1 MKHTLVIKRYAEAL
15 FEVAKESYLI
25 EVIQSELN
33 EVVKILKGS
42 DDLKHL
48 INHPSVTRIDKKEL
62 FETLFSKNINKLSL
76 NFINL
81 LIDKN
86 RISLIEDITA
96 EYSNLVN
103 NLHKRVIA
111 QVYTAME
118 VHDNTLDKLK
128 KQLEEYLEK
137 EVELETSVDKNIIG
151 GILVKI
157 GDRVIDGTLRT
168 RFETIARSL
177 N

>member
-1 MKHTLVIKRYAEAL
+1 MKHTLAVKRYAEAL
-15 FEVAKESYLI
+15 FEVARKTYLI
-25 EVIQSELN
+25 ETIQKELH
-33 EVVKILKGS
+33 EIVQILKENN
-42 DDLKHL
+42 DFVRLV
-48 INHPSVTRIDKKEL
+48 NHPSVTKADKKEL
-62 FETLFSKNINKLSL
+62 FQKIFSDKVNELSL
-76 NFINL
+76 NFIKL

-86 RISLIEDITA
+86 RISILEDITA

-111 QVYTAME
+111 KVYTAIE
-118 VHDNTLDKLK
+118 VQDSTLSILK
-128 KQLEEYLEK
+128 KQLEEYLSK
-137 EVELETSVDKNIIG
+137 EVELETAVDKNIIG